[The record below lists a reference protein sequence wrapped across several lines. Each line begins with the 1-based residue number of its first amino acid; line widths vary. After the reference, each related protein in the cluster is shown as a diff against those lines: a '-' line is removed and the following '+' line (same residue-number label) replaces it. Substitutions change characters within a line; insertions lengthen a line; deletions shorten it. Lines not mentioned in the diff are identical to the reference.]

1 MLKEGVQAALALCF
15 FARPLGRAHVA
26 DDGSRYPDWRG
37 QWGRLGSGVGVH
49 RRGRGSTRR

>member
-1 MLKEGVQAALALCF
+1 MLKEGVRAALALCF
-15 FARPLGRAHVA
+15 FALPMARAQPA
-26 DDGSRYPDWRG
+26 DDVSRYPDWRG